1 MTDAILGGLLV
12 CVAAMLLYLAA
23 PHQQMGRLPCPP
35 RLAGWGGLA
44 LLIAGTGLLLR
55 WAGVATA
62 IFIALTLV
70 MTIWSVVPV
79 TIAWR
84 RGAPEGKR

>member
-1 MTDAILGGLLV
+1 M
-12 CVAAMLLYLAA
+12 
-23 PHQQMGRLPCPP
+23 
-35 RLAGWGGLA
+35 A

-62 IFIALTLV
+62 IFIVLTLV